1 MENWQK
7 TKQGRYNSGDLWK
20 TDDLVIYQSNPV
32 AYSHE
37 YIFTELKK
45 MRALAVLYENKRENY
60 LCKHNNIKYK
70 GLGVEGFI
78 DITKVKE
85 CKIVEDLSFWILKTL
100 QKIQER
106 LKNTL

>member
-1 MENWQK
+1 MDDKRYFALLYEPDIK
-7 TKQGRYNSGDLWK
+7 YNSGDLWK

-70 GLGVEGFI
+70 AWALMGFI

-85 CKIVEDLSFWILKTL
+85 CKIVEVYLSG
-100 QKIQER
+100 
-106 LKNTL
+106 